1 MSGRIAFSVMAVS
14 MSVSPFCIE
23 EVDTFMFMTSAPRR
37 LPASSKEL
45 CVRVEASKNRLMS
58 VRPRST
64 SRFLMT
70 WRLPS
75 AALSARSRRAPIS
88 PADRFSHVRRWRRTK
103 EALATGL
110 VIKAGAISR
119 LPGARK
125 PALDS
130 LLSTGG
136 GSSPGRKQKA
146 GSHPAAP
153 GLLPR
158 RFANALVGKAQP
170 EKIGLVSDRGLLLR
184 LGCRL
189 RRLGRC
195 GRGRGRCPGHAG
207 SEDLAVAAPRLRR
220 LERAPGVEIAVG
232 KARDLLLAAE
242 VEVGLLRVADRPAA
256 AALGERLDVLALG
269 LRDHQLLGRW
279 RVGLGVAEVE
289 LTQRRVAD
297 GGEAR
302 LDQPL
307 GLLRARARPMRL
319 HARRRGAAGQTEA
332 MHLAD
337 HGIARDPS
345 EPSGDLAGAEAVRPK
360 LLQEFDTLVVPGH
373 ALVLPMCNGGMGTR
387 SRAFRPTPDRPG
399 KTFEAQTSTSER
411 H

>member
-70 WRLPS
+70 GRLPS
-75 AALSARSRRAPIS
+75 AALSARSRRVPIS

-130 LLSTGG
+130 VAHGWRRKPVPPQAEG
-136 GSSPGRKQKA
+136 REPPRGARPSP
-146 GSHPAAP
+146 PAASP
-153 GLLPR
+153 TPSSAKRNL
-158 RFANALVGKAQP
+158 
-170 EKIGLVSDRGLLLR
+170 KIGLVSDRGLLLR

-189 RRLGRC
+189 RRLGGC
-195 GRGRGRCPGHAG
+195 GRGRRRGHAG

-220 LERAPGVEIAVG
+220 LERAPGVEIAIG

-256 AALGERLDVLALG
+256 AALGERLDVPALG
-269 LRDHQLLGRW
+269 RRDHQLLGRR
-279 RVGLGVAEVE
+279 RVGLGVAEIE
-289 LTQRRVAD
+289 LPQRRVAD

-307 GLLRARARPMRL
+307 GLLRARARPVRL

-332 MHLAD
+332 VHLAD
-337 HGIARDPS
+337 DGIARDPS

-360 LLQEFDTLVVPGH
+360 LLQEFDPLVVPGH

-399 KTFEAQTSTSER
+399 KTFEVQTSTSER
-411 H
+411 